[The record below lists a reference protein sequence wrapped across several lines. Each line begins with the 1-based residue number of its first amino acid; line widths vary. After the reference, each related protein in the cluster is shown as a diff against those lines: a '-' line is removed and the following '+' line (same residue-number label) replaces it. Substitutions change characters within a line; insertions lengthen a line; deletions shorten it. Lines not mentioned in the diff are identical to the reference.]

1 MKRILISVTLLASLI
16 SIYAYAATYT
26 YTGEYFYEA
35 GAPYT
40 TDMRVTALITT
51 SSPIPPNSTNL
62 DISGILTSWS
72 ANDGIQTINN
82 TNGVMYPNVPPTSFS
97 TDTSGNITAGKFTAI
112 ISPIGTVVG
121 DTDDFIWISY
131 DLAAKNH
138 VCTHVSFSLGI
149 CDEHGFSS
157 RNYGLAEPTGVWIRI
172 ADDLIFESSFENLP

>member
-1 MKRILISVTLLASLI
+1 MKRKLISVALLASLI
-16 SIYAYAATYT
+16 SSFGYAATYT
-26 YTGEYFYEA
+26 YTGEYFYEV

-40 TDMRVTALITT
+40 TDMRVTASITT

-62 DISGILTSWS
+62 DISAILTSWS

-82 TNGVMYPNVPPTSFS
+82 TNGVIYPTVPPTDFS
-97 TDTSGNITAGKFTAI
+97 TDASGNITAGKFTAI

-131 DLAAKNH
+131 DLAAKDQ

-149 CDEHGFSS
+149 CDEHGFSR
-157 RNYGLAEPTGVWIRI
+157 RNYGLAEPTDVWIKI
-172 ADDLIFESSFENLP
+172 ADDLIFESGFESLP